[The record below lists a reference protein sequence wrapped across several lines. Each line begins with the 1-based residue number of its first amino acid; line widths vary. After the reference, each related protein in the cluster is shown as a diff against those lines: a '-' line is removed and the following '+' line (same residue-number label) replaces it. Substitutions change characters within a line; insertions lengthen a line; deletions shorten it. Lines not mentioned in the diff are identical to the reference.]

1 MCDTSPQRLVLQEC
15 SAWKTNQGKR
25 TILSNGTQQEK
36 DRTGLS
42 YRDTNEGE
50 SLVIEDD
57 NEDFKYGTHGESM
70 FDDENVFP
78 SVEQNNDNVVHFEVG
93 TPGVISQGTIKVLIV
108 QLTSP
113 TIIDYEFV
121 CDFFVSYRMFLDSI
135 TLMKLLMVRL
145 IWSLQYLNSLNE
157 ENIEIGRLVL
167 LRTFVVLRHWILNY
181 FFDDFSSN
189 MHLCDLFSYYMN
201 RIILGSSLVR
211 RNSMFF
217 EKKVFRDLKCHWL
230 SLLGEYW
237 DLRWSPGMLT
247 EDVLLFKIP
256 LVSQLKK
263 LDKREKTSSVHTK
276 ASYRRSALLSMYEQK
291 PQQMNFNVDTK
302 HPISEELQQSITNL
316 LLQHQSKRNSINI
329 KLNSVRR
336 LRKPTSAKSH
346 RALNNMTPQNHLHLQ
361 DSSLGLK
368 KISNG
373 KAGYSFHNR
382 EDYQEVS
389 NTPEEKE
396 GFSVNGSVKLPSS
409 KVDQILPCT
418 PVKKMEC
425 VIRNPN
431 KPSSKM
437 MHNLEREGDQDDLI
451 EPSGRRKSIRKFVGG
466 WKKPFVGGAH
476 GETWDNLSV
485 SKGTS
490 EVPHT
495 VDPEEKSI
503 IGRSDILCSR
513 VIDELEFLIRYGI
526 GNDRTSCRFSQKDA
540 TVSNSNLQVSG
551 DETLPIS
558 QSSFF
563 NQIEESPLRKQFYK
577 HEDTID
583 SQLPTTKSVRD
594 CDMSGPVND
603 SIFSGIKGTGSS
615 ASWENP
621 KGVTGGRYVA
631 DGYDQKSGASVENC
645 ITGASGKESF
655 QGPRSI
661 NWSDENALDLENTEL
676 KSNKG
681 NDSSDWLAVENDKS
695 LGRSQNL
702 QGRRSMRMS
711 TSSSLCTRNM
721 AQYDA
726 DIADLGIAVSP
737 QPLNRLTLESD
748 MDTSG
753 LVVLRNNSNRR
764 DENAS
769 LSSYITYD
777 SSNSKL
783 NSSLANIH
791 DQNENRLKKKG
802 GFKNLKEV
810 VGAPPECSFDIDIMS
825 RRVSRSSRKSAMS
838 SNSKSARLSTIC
850 ALAEL
855 PADYFEDRDLLR
867 EKYFSSRSF
876 RLLQTARDTIH
887 YDDGYSSSTKEPKEG
902 RLNSLCSSR
911 KSISI
916 PGMNNDILKQ
926 LSDIP
931 DESLQMIDPI
941 HFALGKLEGKK
952 LEKLRMQ
959 QESDIERSG
968 IENLGNDSEII
979 PDKTLD
985 IMEAINNAET
995 LDVEDDMH
1003 VGNDVTPE
1011 SPLTPLRRK
1020 QSKEGP
1026 TEFQASSTPSQKSQN
1041 NDYCK
1046 NLHYTFSKSLLEDY
1060 NAPPELSI
1068 ESIIEN
1074 NTHVSFILNYDSRAL
1089 ANALTLIEKD
1099 ILQVIDWKDLIEL
1112 RWNKELTPANSWLEI
1127 ITDETYIGKNR
1138 GIDIVI
1144 ARFNLMVNWIISEIL
1159 ATKGQQERIS
1169 IISRLIHTAHNCL
1182 ELQNFASLMQ
1192 LILALT
1198 SEKILKLRETWKNLA
1213 PGDILILKNLEE
1225 ITFPTKN
1232 FMNMRKMASQINITK
1247 GFIPFLGLYLSNL
1260 IFNDERPAIINPAG
1274 HGNSNA
1280 NDSDGFLWETKLN
1293 TMINFSKFRTSVH
1306 IVKLLAQGIEWSAN
1320 YSLKVDK
1327 ELLSR
1332 CLYIKSL
1339 DEEEMNYCVDHIE
1352 EP

>member
-25 TILSNGTQQEK
+25 FILSKETKDGEEEIALSIKDLDNG
-36 DRTGLS
+36 
-42 YRDTNEGE
+42 
-50 SLVIEDD
+50 
-57 NEDFKYGTHGESM
+57 DFQYGIHGESI

-78 SVEQNNDNVVHFEVG
+78 GIEQNTQNVVQVEEG
-93 TPGVISQGTIKVLIV
+93 GPAAINQGTIKALIV

-113 TIIDYEFV
+113 TVIDYDFV

-145 IWSLQYLNSLNE
+145 IWSLQYLNSTNE

-189 MHLCDLFSYYMN
+189 MRLCDLFSYYMN
-201 RIILGSSLVR
+201 RLILESNLVR
-211 RNSMFF
+211 HDSMLF

-237 DLRWSPGMLT
+237 DFGSSPGMPS
-247 EDVLLFKIP
+247 EDILQLRIP

-263 LDKREKTSSVHTK
+263 LDRREKTSSVHTK

-291 PQQMNFNVDTK
+291 PQQMNFNMDTK
-302 HPISEELQQSITNL
+302 NPIPEELQRSITNL
-316 LLQHQSKRNSINI
+316 LIQHQSKRNSINI
-329 KLNSVRR
+329 KLNNIRMH
-336 LRKPTSAKSH
+336 RKPGSTKSH
-346 RALNNMTPQNHLHLQ
+346 RIFNHLRQNHLHLQ
-361 DSSLGLK
+361 NSSLGLK
-368 KISNG
+368 KTSNG
-373 KAGYSFHNR
+373 KAEYSFLNR
-382 EDYQEVS
+382 DNCHQVS
-389 NTPEEKE
+389 SAPEEEE

-409 KVDQILPCT
+409 RVDQILPCT

-425 VIRNPN
+425 VIRDPGS
-431 KPSSKM
+431 PSKM
-437 MHNLEREGDQDDLI
+437 LYNLERESDQSDFA
-451 EPSGRRKSIRKFVGG
+451 EPSGRRRSIKKLVGG

-476 GETWDNLSV
+476 VDTWDNFGV
-485 SKGTS
+485 PKGTS
-490 EVPHT
+490 EIPHRIDT
-495 VDPEEKSI
+495 EEKSVS
-503 IGRSDILCSR
+503 GRSDILCSR
-513 VIDELEFLIRYGI
+513 IIDELEFLIRYGI
-526 GNDRTSCRFSQKDA
+526 GNDSTNGHFNQKNGAAND
-540 TVSNSNLQVSG
+540 SNLQVNG

-563 NQIEESPLRKQFYK
+563 NQIEDQSPLKEQLYNY
-577 HEDTID
+577 EDTREP
-583 SQLPTTKSVRD
+583 QLPTTKSLRD
-594 CDMSGPVND
+594 CDISGPVYN
-603 SIFSGIKGTGSS
+603 SIFSGIKGKGSF
-615 ASWENP
+615 ASLENP
-621 KGVTGGRYVA
+621 KGAIGGTHVTEL
-631 DGYDQKSGASVENC
+631 YDQKSGGDIEKC
-645 ITGASGKESF
+645 ITGTSDKESF

-681 NDSSDWLAVENDKS
+681 NDSSNWLTLENDKS
-695 LGRSQNL
+695 SNQSQKL
-702 QGRRSMRMS
+702 QERKSLRMS
-711 TSSSLCTRNM
+711 TSSSFSTRNM

-726 DIADLGIAVSP
+726 DVADLGIAVSP
-737 QPLNRLTLESD
+737 QPIKRLTLGSD
-748 MDTSG
+748 MGTSALAILKNTSSQG
-753 LVVLRNNSNRR
+753 

-769 LSSYITYD
+769 LRSYITYD
-777 SSNSKL
+777 SSKSRM
-783 NSSLANIH
+783 NSSLSNIH
-791 DQNENRLKKKG
+791 ENENRLKKKG
-802 GFKNLKEV
+802 GFKNLKEA
-810 VGAPPECSFDIDIMS
+810 VGVAPECSFDIDIMS
-825 RRVSRSSRKSAMS
+825 RRVSRSSRKSAVS
-838 SNSKSARLSTIC
+838 SNRSARLSTFC

-855 PADYFEDRDLLR
+855 PPDYFEDVGLQR

-876 RLLQTARDTIH
+876 RLLQTARDTMH
-887 YDDGYSSSTKEPKEG
+887 YDSTYSSTNREPNEG
-902 RLNSLCSSR
+902 KLNSLCSSR

-916 PGMNNDILKQ
+916 PGMNHDILKQ

-952 LEKLRMQ
+952 LEKLRVQ
-959 QESDIERSG
+959 QESDIEKSG
-968 IENLGNDSEII
+968 IENVTNNSDII

-985 IMEAINNAET
+985 IMEAINNAKT
-995 LDVEDDMH
+995 LDLEDDMH
-1003 VGNDVTPE
+1003 LENDVTPE
-1011 SPLTPLRRK
+1011 SPLTPFKCK
-1020 QSKEGP
+1020 QCKEHSA
-1026 TEFQASSTPSQKSQN
+1026 EFQASSTLSQKSQN
-1041 NDYCK
+1041 NVYNK
-1046 NLHYTFSKSLLEDY
+1046 TLHYTFSKSLLENY

-1099 ILQVIDWKDLIEL
+1099 ILQEIDWKDLIEL

-1127 ITDETYIGKNR
+1127 IADESYVGKSR

-1159 ATKGQQERIS
+1159 LTKGQQERIS
-1169 IISRLIHTAHNCL
+1169 IISRLIHTAHKCL

-1232 FMNMRKMASQINITK
+1232 FINMRKMASKINITK
-1247 GFIPFLGLYLSNL
+1247 GFVPFLGLYLSNL
-1260 IFNDERPAIINPAG
+1260 IFNDERPAIINCAD
-1274 HGNSNA
+1274 HKSRNTNA
-1280 NDSDGFLWETKLN
+1280 SDGYEWENKLN
-1293 TMINFSKFRTSVH
+1293 TIINFSKFRTSVH

-1320 YSLKVDK
+1320 YSLKVDE